1 MPDQRPGDILR
12 TRVVVPEPLVL
23 VVDDYADARE
33 MYAAWLQVSGYR
45 VEQAG
50 TVTDAL
56 SLALRNPPDA
66 ILMDLSMPGIDGL
79 EATRRLKADP
89 RTRHIPILAITG
101 HVESLVAHEA
111 AAAGCDGF
119 VVKPSPAPDVVL
131 ALGRLITRTSGPPPP
146 DPA

>member
-1 MPDQRPGDILR
+1 M
-12 TRVVVPEPLVL
+12 VL

-33 MYAAWLQVSGYR
+33 MYAAWLRVSGYR
-45 VEQAG
+45 VALAG

-56 SLALRNPPDA
+56 SLALQHLPDA

-89 RTRHIPILAITG
+89 RTSHIPILAMTG
-101 HVESLVAHEA
+101 HVESGVADDA

-119 VVKPSPAPDVVL
+119 IVKPSPAPEVVRVIADL
-131 ALGRLITRTSGPPPP
+131 IQRLGRRPPGL
-146 DPA
+146 PA

>member
-1 MPDQRPGDILR
+1 MAH
-12 TRVVVPEPLVL
+12 EPLVL

-45 VEQAG
+45 VSQAA

-56 SLALRNPPDA
+56 SLAARDLPDA

-79 EATRRLKADP
+79 EATRRLKADL

-101 HVESLVAHEA
+101 HVESRVADDA
-111 AAAGCDGF
+111 LSAGCDGF
-119 VVKPSPAPDVVL
+119 IVKPSPAPDVVRAL
-131 ALGRLITRTSGPPPP
+131 AGLIASAGGPAAEPP
-146 DPA
+146 A

>member
-1 MPDQRPGDILR
+1 M
-12 TRVVVPEPLVL
+12 VL

-33 MYAAWLQVSGYR
+33 MYAAWLRVSGYR
-45 VEQAG
+45 VALAG

-56 SLALRNPPDA
+56 SLAVQHLPDA

-89 RTRHIPILAITG
+89 RTSHIPILAMTG
-101 HVESLVAHEA
+101 HVESGVADDA

-119 VVKPSPAPDVVL
+119 IVKPSPAPEVVRVIADL
-131 ALGRLITRTSGPPPP
+131 IQRLGRWPPEL
-146 DPA
+146 PA

>member
-1 MPDQRPGDILR
+1 M
-12 TRVVVPEPLVL
+12 VL

-33 MYAAWLQVSGYR
+33 MYAAWLRVSGYR
-45 VEQAG
+45 VALAG

-56 SLALRNPPDA
+56 SLALQHLPDA

-89 RTRHIPILAITG
+89 RTSHIPILAMTG
-101 HVESLVAHEA
+101 HVESGVADDA

-119 VVKPSPAPDVVL
+119 IVKLSPAPEVVRVIADL
-131 ALGRLITRTSGPPPP
+131 IQRLGRRPPEV
-146 DPA
+146 PA

>member
-1 MPDQRPGDILR
+1 V
-12 TRVVVPEPLVL
+12 TAEPLVL

-33 MYAAWLQVSGYR
+33 MYAAWLLVSGYR
-45 VEQAG
+45 VAQAG

-56 SLALRNPPDA
+56 ALAVQEPPAA

-89 RTRHIPILAITG
+89 RTSHVPILAITG
-101 HVESLVAHEA
+101 HVESRVADAA

-119 VVKPSPAPDVVL
+119 IVKPSPAPDVVRVIGEL
-131 ALGRLITRTSGPPPP
+131 IRRMGGRQPVV
-146 DPA
+146 PA

>member
-1 MPDQRPGDILR
+1 M
-12 TRVVVPEPLVL
+12 VL

-33 MYAAWLQVSGYR
+33 MYAAWLRVSGYR
-45 VEQAG
+45 VALAG

-56 SLALRNPPDA
+56 SLAVQHLPDA

-89 RTRHIPILAITG
+89 RTSHIPILAMTG
-101 HVESLVAHEA
+101 HVESGVADDA

-119 VVKPSPAPDVVL
+119 IVKPSPAPEVVRVIADL
-131 ALGRLITRTSGPPPP
+131 IQRLGRRPPEL
-146 DPA
+146 PA